1 MFSWLTNLFMSSSA
15 EAALETA
22 IYSVGLASGGGMH
35 QMKAPEAV
43 EKMALERSNS

>member
-15 EAALETA
+15 EA